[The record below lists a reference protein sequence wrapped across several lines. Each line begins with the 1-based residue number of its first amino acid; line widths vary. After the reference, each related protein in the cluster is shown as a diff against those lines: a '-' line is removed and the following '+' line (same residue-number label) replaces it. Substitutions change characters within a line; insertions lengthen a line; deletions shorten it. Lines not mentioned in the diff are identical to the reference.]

1 MIFYNMFLA
10 SRARR
15 RPDRNVRWKM
25 AALVAGALLVLAGA
39 RLGRPLLVWIGIAA
53 LTAGLALRFLPQQGS
68 ADGQTDP
75 SEASDDEQ
83 L

>member
-1 MIFYNMFLA
+1 MFLA

-15 RPDRNVRWKM
+15 RPDRNVRWKI

-53 LTAGLALRFLPQQGS
+53 LAVGFALRFLPQRGS

-75 SEASDDEQ
+75 NDATSDERT
-83 L
+83 